1 MKNYLS
7 NNLKF
12 LREKHDLSQQK
23 LANKLGM
30 KRGTYSKYED
40 EVNEP
45 TVLTLFKIKNFYKL
59 NSIDELVFT
68 NLKKNKLNK

>member
-12 LREKHDLSQQK
+12 LREKQDLSQQK
-23 LANKLGM
+23 LSTKLGM

-40 EVNEP
+40 NINEP
-45 TVLTLFKIKNFYKL
+45 SILTLHKIKTFYKL

-68 NLKKNKLNK
+68 NLKKQIS

>member
-12 LREKHDLSQQK
+12 LRLKQDLSQQK
-23 LANKLGM
+23 LADKLGM
-30 KRGTYSKYED
+30 KRITYSKYE
-40 EVNEP
+40 NNTNAP

-68 NLKKNKLNK
+68 NLKNKKP